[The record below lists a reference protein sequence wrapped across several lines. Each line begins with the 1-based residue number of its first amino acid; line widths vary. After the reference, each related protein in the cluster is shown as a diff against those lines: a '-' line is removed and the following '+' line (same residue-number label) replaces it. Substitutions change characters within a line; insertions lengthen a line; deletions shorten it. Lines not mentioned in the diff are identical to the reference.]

1 MPCCSRRQLA
11 YGASEAM
18 VRVAFRTLPLTKAEF
33 QVIASNI
40 APYLR

>member
-1 MPCCSRRQLA
+1 MLFTPTSSPMAAR
-11 YGASEAM
+11 ED